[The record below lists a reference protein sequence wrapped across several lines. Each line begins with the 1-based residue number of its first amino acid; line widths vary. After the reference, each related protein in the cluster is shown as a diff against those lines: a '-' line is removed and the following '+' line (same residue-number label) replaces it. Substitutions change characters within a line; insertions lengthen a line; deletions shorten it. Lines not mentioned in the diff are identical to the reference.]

1 MMNAVDS
8 ENKRRKSLP
17 VLWNDLFIP
26 LDLSGIIDDND
37 QNELHKLVI
46 DVSGPFKYD
55 WFTLI

>member
-8 ENKRRKSLP
+8 ENNRRKSLP
-17 VLWNDLFIP
+17 VLWTDLFIP

-46 DVSGPFKYD
+46 DESGPFKYD
-55 WFTLI
+55 WFTMI